1 MNIIKQLQ
9 DYRVELSNRANNE
22 SNYHHASDIANL
34 DTKVMDLIAEIVKF
48 NDSRIIDIAKH
59 PKLSAIQ
66 SEAFN
71 KPCPNCGQEKW
82 AHVVGNEDNSELYL
96 WCYNCDVSM
105 DSDGGYTN

>member
-9 DYRVELSNRANNE
+9 DYRVELSNRANNA

-48 NDSRIIDIAKH
+48 NDSRIIDIAKYH
-59 PKLSAIQ
+59 KLSAVQ
-66 SEAFN
+66 SEAFK
-71 KPCPNCGQEKW
+71 KPCPNCGTEKW
-82 AHVVGNEDNSELYL
+82 AHVVDNDSELYL